1 MIGALLTGAAWWAR
15 TSPMDAAPPGSR
27 HALTKWGYGVAVLVL
42 GACASLQNTPAQD
55 LAWERWRECSA
66 LPGVRLQVISAD
78 GEISVWYRMPNELAA
93 WQACEREA
101 LARQR
106 PALARVTRPEP
117 TPVVPPASV
126 PAPRPPAPAMIA
138 RDLGPADFH
147 AYYRTSWAVVVGIDR
162 YASPRVPRLSYAVA
176 DARAVARALPRLGFP
191 ENRIVVLE
199 NAAATKSAIERAV
212 YGRIAEMDKDDRL
225 FVFFVGHGAVQAI
238 KGGQEGYLLPCD
250 ADPANLPLTAMP
262 MGELAQI
269 GRRLPVKHVLFALDN
284 CFSGYAKRRD
294 LVATAEQPEITA
306 LAREPVVQLLTAG
319 TEGQRA
325 IEDGGHGIFT
335 KHLLKGLE
343 GWADPDGG
351 GLTAL
356 KLASFVQERVLRDSG
371 GQQTPQYAKIEGE
384 GEFVFRPP
392 VR

>member
-1 MIGALLTGAAWWAR
+1 M
-15 TSPMDAAPPGSR
+15 
-27 HALTKWGYGVAVLVL
+27 
-42 GACASLQNTPAQD
+42 
-55 LAWERWRECSA
+55 
-66 LPGVRLQVISAD
+66 
-78 GEISVWYRMPNELAA
+78 VWYNRPHELAA
-93 WQACEREA
+93 WQACDREA
-101 LARQR
+101 QARQQST
-106 PALARVTRPEP
+106 PAVVARPEP
-117 TPVVPPASV
+117 TPAAAPLVPS
-126 PAPRPPAPAMIA
+126 PAPRPSAATAIQRDLAPA
-138 RDLGPADFH
+138 DLRS
-147 AYYRTSWAVVVGIDR
+147 YYRTSWAMVVGIDR

-176 DARAVARALPRLGFP
+176 DARAVAGALPRLGFP
-191 ENRIVVLE
+191 EDRIVVLE
-199 NAAATKSAIERAV
+199 NDRATRSAIERAI
-212 YGRIAEMDKDDRL
+212 YGRLGEMDRDDRL
-225 FVFFVGHGAVQAI
+225 FVFFAGHGVVQAI
-238 KGGQEGYLLPCD
+238 KGGQEGYLLPYD
-250 ADPANLPLTAMP
+250 ADPANLPLTALP

-294 LVATAEQPEITA
+294 LAATSAYPDITA

-356 KLASFVQERVLRDSG
+356 KLASFVLERVLRDSG